1 MFPYLILFPD
11 IFNFYFFTFAN
22 NLTQEQFYLLIPKIE
37 NKLKSKEE
45 EQKYIG
51 VAMLDSYPID
61 ETTDLSIFTKT
72 DIIPKML
79 EILENETFP
88 SFPQYTPVFII
99 RFLSNFFDHF
109 SEMENEK
116 AIRLLYKISFELID
130 SKDINEFIIH
140 GSCVYRALEAL
151 SKLPNFKKMTGGR
164 EYMSKMN
171 EFLKENQEAKF
182 NVVYN
187 LISFLKFFEDNLVID
202 NMDLSAPMMNCL
214 IQQIGN
220 RLESDETL
228 DSSWTLIALLDLF
241 GKEMYPWLDLFMTKS
256 INVLKK
262 EKANSSVQISFI
274 LMGLNFFVS
283 IFPDFVEKYYE
294 SSGCLDL
301 ILFYSLVNDSCLTL
315 RNL

>member
-1 MFPYLILFPD
+1 
-11 IFNFYFFTFAN
+11 
-22 NLTQEQFYLLIPKIE
+22 
-37 NKLKSKEE
+37 
-45 EQKYIG
+45 
-51 VAMLDSYPID
+51 
-61 ETTDLSIFTKT
+61 
-72 DIIPKML
+72 
-79 EILENETFP
+79 
-88 SFPQYTPVFII
+88 
-99 RFLSNFFDHF
+99 
-109 SEMENEK
+109 
-116 AIRLLYKISFELID
+116 
-130 SKDINEFIIH
+130 
-140 GSCVYRALEAL
+140 
-151 SKLPNFKKMTGGR
+151 
-164 EYMSKMN
+164 
-171 EFLKENQEAKF
+171 
-182 NVVYN
+182 
-187 LISFLKFFEDNLVID
+187 
-202 NMDLSAPMMNCL
+202 LSAPMMNCL